1 MRLLCRKC
9 NLIQEHSVDKKRNKP
24 HTWCKACQREY
35 SRKHYRANKKDHLER
50 RKLNRYGERKQKLE
64 RLRSLKS
71 RPCMDCSI
79 EYPYYVMQ
87 FDHRDP
93 SLKSFTISDNIDQK
107 SLEQLVNEARKCDV
121 VCANCHAERTWGKIE
136 H

>member
-1 MRLLCRKC
+1 
-9 NLIQEHSVDKKRNKP
+9 
-24 HTWCKACQREY
+24 
-35 SRKHYRANKKDHLER
+35 
-50 RKLNRYGERKQKLE
+50 
-64 RLRSLKS
+64 
-71 RPCMDCSI
+71 MDCSI